1 MLTSTGRNS
10 RMKHSTGADGSRA
23 KRRKDRHPSPR
34 HSTGRESTI
43 NHSTGV
49 WSDGRR
55 DEEYAQV
62 QAGRAA
68 HKEAARP
75 EPPQPV

>member
-1 MLTSTGRNS
+1 MLTSTGRTS
-10 RMKHSTGADGSRA
+10 RVKHSTGAGGGRA
-23 KRRKDRHPSPR
+23 KRKKDRHPRPR

-49 WSDGRR
+49 GSDVRHDKKR
-55 DEEYAQV
+55 ARAEAE
-62 QAGRAA
+62 RAA
-68 HKEAARP
+68 FEEAARW

>member
-23 KRRKDRHPSPR
+23 KRRKDRHPRPR

-43 NHSTGV
+43 NHFTGMRF
-49 WSDGRR
+49 DMRR
-55 DEEYAQV
+55 EEEHARAQDE
-62 QAGRAA
+62 RAA
-68 HKEAARP
+68 FEEATRWG
-75 EPPQPV
+75 PPQHA